1 MLMTNL
7 LRISIFYFAALISS
21 AALAQS
27 EPKNEDM
34 KENTENKLTIEI
46 WSDVA
51 CPFCYI
57 GKANFEKALAAFP
70 DKEHVAVVWKSF
82 ILDPT
87 LPDLTD
93 KTLISSLSEKKGMS
107 IEQTVQMTARV
118 HEMALGSGI
127 EMDFDKALPVNTFH
141 AHRVLQMAKK
151 LGKGPEMKERLF
163 KAYFTEGANIADHK
177 VLETL
182 AAEVG
187 ISGEEVRNALTDRSF
202 ADAVNA
208 DVQEARSFGISGVP
222 YFVINRKYGISGAQP
237 VQTFG
242 NALQQAFAEW
252 EGAVLS
258 ETKASAD
265 GAACTPEGECD

>member
-1 MLMTNL
+1 
-7 LRISIFYFAALISS
+7 
-21 AALAQS
+21 
-27 EPKNEDM
+27 
-34 KENTENKLTIEI
+34 
-46 WSDVA
+46 
-51 CPFCYI
+51 
-57 GKANFEKALAAFP
+57 
-70 DKEHVAVVWKSF
+70 
-82 ILDPT
+82 
-87 LPDLTD
+87 
-93 KTLISSLSEKKGMS
+93 MS
-107 IEQTVQMTARV
+107 IEQTVQMTDRV

-151 LGKGPEMKERLF
+151 MGKGPEMKERLF
-163 KAYFTEGANIADHK
+163 KAYFTEGVNIADHK

-182 AAEVG
+182 AADVG
-187 ISGEEVRNALTDRSF
+187 LSEEDLRNALADPSF

-222 YFVINRKYGISGAQP
+222 YFVIDRKYGISGAQP
-237 VQTFG
+237 VQTFD

-252 EGAVLS
+252 KGAALS